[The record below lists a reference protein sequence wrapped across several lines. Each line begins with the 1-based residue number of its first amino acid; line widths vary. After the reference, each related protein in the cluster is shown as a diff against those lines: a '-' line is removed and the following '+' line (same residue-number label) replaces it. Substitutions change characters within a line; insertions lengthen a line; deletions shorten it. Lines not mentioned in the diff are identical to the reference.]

1 MLEPLVPRDHGAADP
16 FGPPEELV
24 HDLDSQKENLTAE
37 EMQTLRDLRLVKLL
51 ASAQRDRKG
60 PKEQIDKETLRRFVT
75 EDLSI
80 SETHRV
86 EEILKSDPA
95 QLDAYLAA
103 RLEDVGDRSPKPDEY
118 LLRRVRAEFLG
129 GAQEH
134 AEAPNG
140 SFGNRAKAMFEWLG
154 LGTTGRQV
162 AFAAAAAVLLVMT
175 SVGLF
180 IKNPFSPASVS
191 PLVVS
196 VIKMNGCVEVLS

>member
-1 MLEPLVPRDHGAADP
+1 MSRIDPEKLLRIRDARPSAKHERLDELRSAQRGMP
-16 FGPPEELV
+16 QRRKTEELV

-37 EMQTLRDLRLVKLL
+37 DVQALRDLRLVKLL

-60 PKEQIDKETLRRFVT
+60 PKGQIDKETLRRFVT

-103 RLEDVGDRSPKPDEY
+103 RLEDVGDRAPKPDEY
-118 LLRRVRAEFLG
+118 LLRRVRAQFLG

-162 AFAAAAAVLLVMT
+162 AFAAQH
-175 SVGLF
+175 
-180 IKNPFSPASVS
+180 
-191 PLVVS
+191 
-196 VIKMNGCVEVLS
+196 

>member
-1 MLEPLVPRDHGAADP
+1 MSRIDPEKLLRIRDARPSAKHEAAAARRTKA
-16 FGPPEELV
+16 EELV

-60 PKEQIDKETLRRFVT
+60 PKGQIDKETLRRFVT

-103 RLEDVGDRSPKPDEY
+103 RLEDVGDRAPKPDEY
-118 LLRRVRAEFLG
+118 LRRRVRASLIRLG
-129 GAQEH
+129 C
-134 AEAPNG
+134 AEMLITSVSIARVRG
-140 SFGNRAKAMFEWLG
+140 IMTHREAKA
-154 LGTTGRQV
+154 
-162 AFAAAAAVLLVMT
+162 AASSSAV
-175 SVGLF
+175 S
-180 IKNPFSPASVS
+180 KR
-191 PLVVS
+191 PLRS
-196 VIKMNGCVEVLS
+196 WGDDSHCWYLYSRNSSKA